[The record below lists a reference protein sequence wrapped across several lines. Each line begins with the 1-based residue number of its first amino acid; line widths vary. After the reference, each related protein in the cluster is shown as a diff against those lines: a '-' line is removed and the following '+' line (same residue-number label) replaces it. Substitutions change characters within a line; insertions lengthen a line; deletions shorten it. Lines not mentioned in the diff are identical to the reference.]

1 VYVCLSVCV
10 SLRRRHHVPAKRV
23 CVDICTC
30 VSVCMCVCL
39 HVCFCVFVCISAHA
53 FLCVCVYVCQC
64 VFRYGVST
72 SVGVPGVCYVC
83 MSANVFACMC
93 VVCKF
98 VLLSVDVS
106 EDLCVRIFAGMC
118 VCVLCACLK

>member
-1 VYVCLSVCV
+1 MYQLSVYVWISARVFLCVCV
-10 SLRRRHHVPAKRV
+10 YV
-23 CVDICTC
+23 CTC
-30 VSVCMCVCL
+30 VSACL
-39 HVCFCVFVCISAHA
+39 YVYLRMHF
-53 FLCVCVYVCQC
+53 CVCVYVCQC